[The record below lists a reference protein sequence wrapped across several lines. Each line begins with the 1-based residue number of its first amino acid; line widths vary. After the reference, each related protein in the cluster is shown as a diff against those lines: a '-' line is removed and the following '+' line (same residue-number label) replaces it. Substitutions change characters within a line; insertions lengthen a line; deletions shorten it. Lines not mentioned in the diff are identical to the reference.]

1 MRTGLAPSHLHHSLV
16 SWTTSSLP
24 LTAAPAC
31 GYAPPPAPAQ
41 EAAFASAS
49 APTCSRYV
57 QSPIGRA
64 ARCGSRRGANG
75 SGWPSRMQRLRMA
88 NGSGWPMAAVQA
100 RPGLRH
106 QPPSSAVISRHQT
119 PSSAVVSHLRCTA
132 PPRSRA
138 PPRRL
143 RAPSRRSRAP
153 PLHACL
159 HAASRTRPSTSK
171 KTPAHLP
178 RLRPRGLCG
187 KCSCPRRRGAASS
200 SWRSCPPRR
209 PLCSRR
215 RPRRPSATH
224 AMA

>member
-1 MRTGLAPSHLHHSLV
+1 MRTGRGLAPSHPHHSLV
-16 SWTTSSLP
+16 SWTTSPLP

-49 APTCSRYV
+49 ARTCSRYV
-57 QSPIGRA
+57 RSPTGRA
-64 ARCGSRRGANG
+64 ARCGSRRRANG
-75 SGWPSRMQRLRMA
+75 SGWPSRMQRLRGA

-100 RPGLRH
+100 RRPGLRH
-106 QPPSSAVISRHQT
+106 QPPSSAV
-119 PSSAVVSHLRCTA
+119 VSLLRCTA

-138 PPRRL
+138 PPRRS
-143 RAPSRRSRAP
+143 RAPPPRSRALPRRLRAP
-153 PLHACL
+153 PLHACV
-159 HAASRTRPSTSK
+159 HAASRTRRSTSK

-178 RLRPRGLCG
+178 RLRSRGLCG

-209 PLCSRR
+209 PLCPPRR
-215 RPRRPSATH
+215 HRRPSATH